1 MPATEKK
8 FKVFFPELSCGTL
21 ANPQN
26 GQVTFSS
33 TSIGATAQYS
43 CNPGFILVGDKTR
56 TCQSNREWSGMA
68 PVCRR
73 EIMSSVNFAL
83 MQFF

>member
-1 MPATEKK
+1 MYHVINL
-8 FKVFFPELSCGTL
+8 FLLELGCGTL

-33 TSIGATAQYS
+33 TNVGATATYS
-43 CNPGFILVGDKTR
+43 CNPGFILVGVKIR

-73 EIMSSVNFAL
+73 KRYYTADKFNAIFH
-83 MQFF
+83 